1 MIDIAAIHLP
11 PFHPFHLLHF
21 FLLSSFLFYSLVSIF
36 CPCRQFCTA
45 IRTVREDAI
54 SGKTSGSIFF
64 NPLYQCVNLT
74 FALFPAHLYLAIANC
89 IEFHIFLSQF
99 EHESYFCIIL
109 SSIST
114 LQMICL
120 TCLDS
125 FTWSSRNKNNGEC
138 NLFKKV
144 WKIINVHVWDET

>member
-1 MIDIAAIHLP
+1 MP
-11 PFHPFHLLHF
+11 SFHPFHLLHF

-36 CPCRQFCTA
+36 CPYRQFCTA

-74 FALFPAHLYLAIANC
+74 FALFPAHLYLTIVDC

-120 TCLDS
+120 HVLIPLPEVRETQ
-125 FTWSSRNKNNGEC
+125 NNGEC
-138 NLFKKV
+138 NLFKRSLENNNHHNHKCV
-144 WKIINVHVWDET
+144 DVRDET

>member
-1 MIDIAAIHLP
+1 MIDIAAVHLP
-11 PFHPFHLLHF
+11 SFHPFHLLHF

-36 CPCRQFCTA
+36 CPYRQFCTA

-74 FALFPAHLYLAIANC
+74 FALFPAHLYLTIVEC

-109 SSIST
+109 IIDSNAAND
-114 LQMICL
+114 LF
-120 TCLDS
+120 TCSDS
-125 FTWSSRNKNNGEC
+125 FISSSRNKNNGEC
-138 NLFKKV
+138 NLFKKSLENN
-144 WKIINVHVWDET
+144 KCTCMR